1 MRFELV
7 GQQNATLL
15 GNRWDPLLAIA
26 LLVRDLVP
34 GPQESRSPAC
44 QVSLATTWLSDR
56 ASAAE
61 CNTVT

>member
-26 LLVRDLVP
+26 LVRDLVHSASTIQPTPQGFRNP
-34 GPQESRSPAC
+34 GIPPVRSRWRQHGFPT
-44 QVSLATTWLSDR
+44 L
-56 ASAAE
+56 
-61 CNTVT
+61 